1 MVPPPK
7 SKGARRLRSGIV
19 LNQRYRIDHFIAEGG
34 MNSVYKATDLE
45 TGQPLA
51 LKCLHE
57 TFHHNEVVRARF
69 VDEGRIQML
78 LKHPNILRVFALI
91 EDPILAFVMEFAE
104 GGSLE
109 DHLVARGP
117 LPEDEI
123 LQIVLPIMS
132 GLGLAHSKGI
142 IHRDLKPSNILMQK
156 MPSGQARPKVMDF
169 GVAKVSRGRSLTKTG
184 TTVGTLHY
192 MSPEQI
198 VGSKRIDGRADIYS
212 MGITLY
218 KLCTGE
224 VPFNATT
231 EFALMLAQVEDAPR
245 PPRQLRP
252 QISPEFERVI
262 LRSLQKKPH
271 QRYQSVKA
279 FTQDLVSLLKGASD
293 EPTLQEPISRELMQ
307 FALMANE
314 VAEDKTSQIMRS
326 DLDEYARALASI
338 DADSEA
344 EDDKTLIM
352 DVDNEATVEIDASR
366 LDLRADAAPGDVT
379 TQQISLPTASDLTID
394 SSLRETSESS
404 VEDLATTELDRPR
417 LKGPPRS
424 YGSQHVN
431 SRELT
436 QPKSIQALRAGF
448 AASRSAQPAPS
459 ADSLEDKIQTLPRAG
474 APLVRA
480 IPHGPRPSAP
490 APTPPTRAEHRRAM
504 MTGTRP
510 LPGEQILAKEAQD
523 KRQKLMVGAIVA
535 AIVCCGLIGMVLL
548 AVYALG

>member
-1 MVPPPK
+1 M
-7 SKGARRLRSGIV
+7 
-19 LNQRYRIDHFIAEGG
+19 LNKRYRIEHFIAEGG
-34 MNSVYKATDLE
+34 MNSVYKATDLK
-45 TGQPLA
+45 TGEPLA

-57 TFHHNEVVRARF
+57 TFHRNEIVRARF

-109 DHLVARGP
+109 EHLVAHGA
-117 LPEDEI
+117 LSEHDI
-123 LQIVLPIMS
+123 LHIVLPIMS

-142 IHRDLKPSNILMQK
+142 IHRDLKPSNILMQT
-156 MPSGQARPKVMDF
+156 MPSGQIRPKVMDF

-245 PPRQLRP
+245 PPSQLRSG
-252 QISPEFERVI
+252 ISPEFERVV

-271 QRYQSVKA
+271 QRYQSVKE
-279 FTQDLVSLLKGASD
+279 FTQELMGLLERERAD
-293 EPTLQEPISRELMQ
+293 PTLREPLSRELMQ
-307 FALMANE
+307 FAFMANE

-326 DLDEYARALASI
+326 DLDAYAQALATI
-338 DADSEA
+338 HTGE
-344 EDDKTLIM
+344 EGEGDDRDDTIIM
-352 DVDNEATVEIDASR
+352 DLDNEATVELDALK
-366 LDLRADAAPGDVT
+366 LDLRADALPGDLT
-379 TQQISLPTASDLTID
+379 TQVALPTAHDLSTDESQRGASSDI
-394 SSLRETSESS
+394 
-404 VEDLATTELDRPR
+404 EDFATTELDRPAI
-417 LKGPPRS
+417 KGPPKS
-424 YGSQHVN
+424 YGPSHIN
-431 SRELT
+431 SREMT
-436 QPKSIQALRAGF
+436 QPKNIRELRAGF
-448 AASRSAQPAPS
+448 LSDTRAPAEPAPS
-459 ADSLEDKIQTLPRAG
+459 AGSMEDNIRTLPRAQTPIG
-474 APLVRA
+474 KA
-480 IPHGPRPSAP
+480 IPHGPRPSAVP
-490 APTPPTRAEHRRAM
+490 ASFPPTRQSHRNAM

-510 LPGEQILAKEAQD
+510 LPTEQILAREAHER
-523 KRQKLMVGAIVA
+523 RQKLVVAVVIGAIVCSA
-535 AIVCCGLIGMVLL
+535 LIGLVFMAMYVL
-548 AVYALG
+548 G